1 MRNKRKPCRGSASS
15 VGSLWLQRWRSCFTM
30 PDTAHSERL
39 TRAHRISRRHD
50 ASPTK
55 PLARHALTSWVRGG
69 ASWVMKREARVTMV
83 DRLDAR
89 DRRTPASESLND
101 IKTSCPPGRPTPPLQ
116 KPARHARR
124 GRAGAPS
131 FNKTHHYQPTF
142 INPTGVHSLMPWDS
156 TVMIRTSECTPIR

>member
-1 MRNKRKPCRGSASS
+1 
-15 VGSLWLQRWRSCFTM
+15 M

-89 DRRTPASESLND
+89 DRRTPASESVLS
-101 IKTSCPPGRPTPPLQ
+101 KTI
-116 KPARHARR
+116 
-124 GRAGAPS
+124 
-131 FNKTHHYQPTF
+131 Y
-142 INPTGVHSLMPWDS
+142 
-156 TVMIRTSECTPIR
+156 RTT